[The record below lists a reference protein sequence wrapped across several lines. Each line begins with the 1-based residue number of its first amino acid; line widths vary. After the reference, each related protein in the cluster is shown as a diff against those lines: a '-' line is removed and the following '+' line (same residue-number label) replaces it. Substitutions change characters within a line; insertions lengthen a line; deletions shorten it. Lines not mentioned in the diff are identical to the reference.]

1 MRVDINNLH
10 HPSLVPFTQGYPL
23 PDHNYRQGPPF
34 PDHNLLHKA
43 ESRLSM
49 NQSQQ
54 ALNPIYSLDG
64 RNNRH
69 ALVSHVSDSH
79 MFHHHSNSGVVVLN
93 PTPPGYEN
101 ANMMYRAMMPAEAD
115 HHAYYGSTA
124 LMSSHHGQVPY
135 ADSHMFTPNIHT
147 AQQQHFYSTATTLP
161 MSLHNG
167 GHHATSPTYAYLV
180 VQPQQ
185 QSSFFLSPHGEGIHI
200 TQSPGTG
207 HVHIN
212 TSIAMNHDNVL
223 SSMQHLSVDGRPKD
237 EHEKLMSMDKSKR
250 TKANRNSLIDS
261 KKTDRVSSSLLEE
274 FRIAKNQTWT
284 YLTIKGRNVKLAL
297 RF

>member
-1 MRVDINNLH
+1 MRVDTYNLH
-10 HPSLVPFTQGYPL
+10 HPPLVPFTQGHPL

-34 PDHNLLHKA
+34 PDHNTMHKA
-43 ESRLSM
+43 ESRLPI

-69 ALVSHVSDSH
+69 AFVGNVSDSH
-79 MFHHHSNSGVVVLN
+79 MFHHHSNPGMVILN

-101 ANMMYRAMMPAEAD
+101 ANMYRAIIPAAAD
-115 HHAYYGSTA
+115 HHAYYGSA
-124 LMSSHHGQVPY
+124 GLMSSHHGQVPY
-135 ADSHMFTPNIHT
+135 ADSNLFTSNIPM
-147 AQQQHFYSTATTLP
+147 AQQQHFYSTAALP

-185 QSSFFLSPHGEGIHI
+185 QSSIFLSPHGEGIHI
-200 TQSPGTG
+200 TQSPGNG

-212 TSIAMNHDNVL
+212 TSIAMNHDNIL
-223 SSMQHLSVDGRPKD
+223 SSMQHLSVHGRPKD
-237 EHEKLMSMDKSKR
+237 EHERLLSMDKSKR

-261 KKTDRVSSSLLEE
+261 TKTDRSSLLEE
-274 FRIAKNQTWT
+274 FRNAKNQTWT
-284 YLTIKGRNVKLAL
+284 SFTIKGMIETGL
-297 RF
+297 

>member
-10 HPSLVPFTQGYPL
+10 HPSLVPFTQGHPL

-34 PDHNLLHKA
+34 PDHNHMHKA
-43 ESRLSM
+43 ESRLSI

-69 ALVSHVSDSH
+69 ALVGNVSDSH
-79 MFHHHSNSGVVVLN
+79 MFHHHSNPGVVILN

-101 ANMMYRAMMPAEAD
+101 ANMMYRAIIPAAAD
-115 HHAYYGSTA
+115 HHAYYGSAA

-135 ADSHMFTPNIHT
+135 VDSHLFTSNIPMP
-147 AQQQHFYSTATTLP
+147 QQQHFYSTATLP

-185 QSSFFLSPHGEGIHI
+185 QSCIFLPPHGEGIRI
-200 TQSPGTG
+200 TQSPGNG

-212 TSIAMNHDNVL
+212 TSIAMNHDNI
-223 SSMQHLSVDGRPKD
+223 LSVDGRPKD

-284 YLTIKGRNVKLAL
+284 SLTIKGRNEKLAL
-297 RF
+297 GF